1 MNRQYDLIKG
11 LLKTGGFAEMGI
23 TGMINPHIT
32 GVERVSDTQVKWTVE
47 TDYGETYLVTVT
59 ATKPTGEDDKRTN
72 PQITISEVVTS

>member
-32 GVERVSDTQVKWTVE
+32 AVERISDTEVKWTVE
-47 TDYGETYLVTVT
+47 NEYGESYYVTVT
-59 ATKPTGEDDKRTN
+59 ATKPTGQDEKRTS
-72 PQITISEVVTS
+72 PQISITEVSS

>member
-47 TDYGETYLVTVT
+47 NEYGESYYVTVT
-59 ATKPTGEDDKRTN
+59 ATKPTGQDEKRTS
-72 PQITISEVVTS
+72 PQISITEVSS

>member
-23 TGMINPHIT
+23 TGTINRHIKA
-32 GVERVSDTQVKWTVE
+32 VEKISDTEVRWTVE
-47 TDYGETYLVTVT
+47 NDYGETYRITVT

-72 PQITISEVVTS
+72 PVITIAEVTS